1 VSSTVFSTR
10 FIGGV
15 SSPTSSQTYS
25 VPAGNVAVL
34 KSINAIAAGSGVTVC
49 NINVNNVWTVF
60 VQASLAVNVLY
71 QWSGHQVLNPG
82 DQLEC
87 GSAGGNTYFTV
98 SGYLLTLP

>member
-1 VSSTVFSTR
+1 VSQGVFSTR

-15 SSPTSSQTYS
+15 ASPTSSLTYS
-25 VPAGNVAVL
+25 VPSGNVAVL
-34 KSINAIAAGSGVTVC
+34 KSINAIAAASGVSVVT
-49 NINVNNVWTVF
+49 INVNNVWTLY

-87 GSAGGNTYFTV
+87 GSAGANTYFTV
-98 SGYLLTLP
+98 SGYLLSLP